1 MTTQVGG
8 SLGQGPRG
16 QGPPDAERGA
26 KRQPPGQMQALVLTA
41 PHAFE
46 VKEVPCPS
54 PGSDE
59 VLCRVRAIAICGT
72 DAEIIE
78 GTFKGRWP
86 KAYPFIPGHEWSGEV
101 VEAGEIARQFGF
113 VPGTRVAG
121 TSHSGCGYCRM
132 CRIGR
137 YNLCLNYGREDLGH
151 RQYGHYTQGAYAEF
165 VTQTIKSVFVIP
177 DAMPFDVAALCDTAS
192 IALHSVKR
200 AHIDPGD
207 TVASVGSGG
216 MGILVGMCARALGA
230 ARVLVVGG
238 GKRLERAAALG
249 FETIDYHGGDPVA
262 RVRELTAGLGAD
274 VAVDSAGTK
283 DSVRQAIGMVRKG
296 GRVAFTGIPKEPSSI
311 DFQKIVLEEIDLYG
325 VRANRNT
332 MEEIIPLMADGRIPA
347 AKLITHHFKLADFGD
362 ALRTFNERVDGALK
376 VIVEP

>member
-1 MTTQVGG
+1 MAKTLPRPTETATGG
-8 SLGQGPRG
+8 
-16 QGPPDAERGA
+16 E
-26 KRQPPGQMQALVLTA
+26 MEALVLTA

-46 VKEVPCPS
+46 IRRVPIPR
-54 PGSDE
+54 PRDNE

-72 DAEIIE
+72 DAEIIA
-78 GTFKGRWP
+78 GTFRGRWP

-101 VEAGEIARQFGF
+101 VAAGEVALRYGF

-132 CRIGR
+132 CRTGR
-137 YNLCLNYGREDLGH
+137 YNLCFNYGREDLGH

-165 VTQTIKSVFVIP
+165 VVHTIRSVFPIP
-177 DAMPFDVAALCDTAS
+177 SSLDFDVAALCDTAS

-200 AHIDPGD
+200 PGIEPGD
-207 TVASVGSGG
+207 TVVSVGSGG
-216 MGILVGMCARALGA
+216 MGLLVAMCARALGA
-230 ARVLVVGG
+230 ARVIVVGG
-238 GKRLERAAALG
+238 GQRLARARELG
-249 FETIDYHGGDPVA
+249 FETVDYHAGDPVA
-262 RVRELTAGLGAD
+262 RVRELGGERGAD

-283 DSVRQAIGMVRKG
+283 DSVDQAIRMVRKG

-311 DFQKIVLEEIDLYG
+311 DFQKIVLDEIDLYG

-332 MEEIIPLMADGRIPA
+332 MEEVIPLMADGRIQA
-347 AKLITHHFKLADFGD
+347 ERLITHHFPLPRFAE
-362 ALRTFNERVDGALK
+362 ALRTFNERLDGALK

>member
-1 MTTQVGG
+1 M
-8 SLGQGPRG
+8 L
-16 QGPPDAERGA
+16 
-26 KRQPPGQMQALVLTA
+26 ALVLTA
-41 PHAFE
+41 PHEFV
-46 VKEVPCPS
+46 VKEVPSPS
-54 PGSDE
+54 PRPNE

-78 GTFKGRWP
+78 GSFKGRWP

-101 VEAGEIARQFGF
+101 VEAGEIAREFGF

-137 YNLCLNYGREDLGH
+137 YNLCLNYGREELGH
-151 RQYGHYTQGAYAEF
+151 RQYGHYTPGAYAEYA
-165 VTQTIKSVFVIP
+165 VQTIKSVFNIP
-177 DAMPFDVAALCDTAS
+177 DTMPFDVAALCDTAS

-200 AHIDPGD
+200 PGIDPGD
-207 TVASVGSGG
+207 VFVAVGSGG
-216 MGILVGMCARALGA
+216 MGLLTAMCAKVLGA
-230 ARVLVVGG
+230 ARCIVVGG
-238 GKRLERAAALG
+238 GKRLERARGLG
-249 FETIDYHGGDPVA
+249 FEIVDYHDGDPVA
-262 RVRELTAGLGAD
+262 RVREMTGGLGAD

-283 DSVRQAIGMVRKG
+283 DSVRQSIGMVRKG

-332 MEEIIPLMADGRIPA
+332 MEEVIPLMADGRIPA
-347 AKLITHHFKLADFGD
+347 GKLITHHFKLADFRE
-362 ALRTFNERVDGALK
+362 ALRTFNERIDGALK

>member
-1 MTTQVGG
+1 
-8 SLGQGPRG
+8 
-16 QGPPDAERGA
+16 
-26 KRQPPGQMQALVLTA
+26 MQALVLTA
-41 PHAFE
+41 PHEFAI
-46 VKEVPCPS
+46 KEVPAPS
-54 PGSDE
+54 PRPNE

-86 KAYPFIPGHEWSGEV
+86 KAYPFIPGHEWSGQV
-101 VEAGEIARQFGF
+101 IEAGDVARAFGF

-132 CRIGR
+132 CRTGR
-137 YNLCLNYGREDLGH
+137 YNLCLNYGREELGH
-151 RQYGHYTQGAYAEF
+151 RQYGHYTQGAYAEL
-165 VTQTIKSVFVIP
+165 VTQTIKSVFKIP
-177 DAMPFDVAALCDTAS
+177 DAMPYDVAALCDTAS

-200 AHIDPGD
+200 PGIEPGD
-207 TVASVGSGG
+207 TVVSVGSGG
-216 MGILVGMCARALGA
+216 MGLLVAMCARTLGA

-238 GKRLERAAALG
+238 GKRLERAKGLG
-249 FETIDYHGGDPVA
+249 FETVDYHAGDPVA
-262 RVRELTAGLGAD
+262 RVRELTGGLGAD

-283 DSVRQAIGMVRKG
+283 DSVAQAIGMVRKG
-296 GRVAFTGIPKEPSSI
+296 GRVAFTGIPKEASAV

-332 MEEIIPLMADGRIPA
+332 MEEVIPLIADGRIPA
-347 AKLITHHFKLADFGD
+347 DKLVTHHFKLADFD
-362 ALRTFNERVDGALK
+362 KALRTFNERVDGALK

>member
-1 MTTQVGG
+1 
-8 SLGQGPRG
+8 
-16 QGPPDAERGA
+16 
-26 KRQPPGQMQALVLTA
+26 MQALVLTA
-41 PHAFE
+41 PHQFE
-46 VKEVPCPS
+46 VTDVTK
-54 PGSDE
+54 PGPVRENE
-59 VLCRVRAIAICGT
+59 VLCRVKAIAICGT

-78 GTFKGRWP
+78 GTFQGRWP
-86 KAYPFIPGHEWSGEV
+86 KAYPFSPGHEWSGEV
-101 VEAGEIARQFGF
+101 IEAGKIACEFGYS
-113 VPGTRVAG
+113 PGTRVAG

-137 YNLCLNYGREDLGH
+137 YNLCLNYGREELGH
-151 RQYGHYTQGAYAEF
+151 RQYGHYTQGAYAEY
-165 VTQTIKSVFVIP
+165 VIQTIKSVFRIP
-177 DAMPFDVAALCDTAS
+177 DGMPYDVAALCDTAS

-200 AHIDPGD
+200 PGIEPGD
-207 TVASVGSGG
+207 VFVAVGSGG
-216 MGILVGMCARALGA
+216 MGLLTAICAKTLGA
-230 ARVLVVGG
+230 ARVIVVGG
-238 GKRLERAAALG
+238 GKRLERARGLG
-249 FETIDYHGGDPVA
+249 FEIVDYHDGDPVA
-262 RVRELTAGLGAD
+262 RVREMTGGLGAD

-283 DSVRQAIGMVRKG
+283 DSVRQSIGMVRKG